1 MKLRKTVVFAS
12 LISISFVAVFG
23 YHFLEGQKREEARL
37 AKINNYSFYEPT
49 ARQMAMFQSND
60 PSLSLKSVMLVYN
73 KSLKSPVYAIY
84 GYSSI
89 LSGFRS
95 VSLDLVTG
103 QKTELPTHIKTF
115 FDGKSF
121 GDLSIEKKTLTGV
134 WEVFRGSKKTWTTL
148 YITKKGNSLVGE
160 AYFFDD
166 FTNIGDKK
174 TIEF

>member
-1 MKLRKTVVFAS
+1 M
-12 LISISFVAVFG
+12 
-23 YHFLEGQKREEARL
+23 
-37 AKINNYSFYEPT
+37 
-49 ARQMAMFQSND
+49 
-60 PSLSLKSVMLVYN
+60 
-73 KSLKSPVYAIY
+73 
-84 GYSSI
+84 
-89 LSGFRS
+89 
-95 VSLDLVTG
+95 TG

-166 FTNIGDKK
+166 FTNIGDEIVLKADNNTPHNPSPYWPLPCK
-174 TIEF
+174 GCCVSQIHIIFFIQNLTTSILQTFAQFNL